1 MIGTGIWILAGL
13 HWARPNMAW
22 PAGILACVALAAT
35 VWNYRHTPLRGAKL
49 VGGASL
55 RLLGFALLLVCL
67 LEPQWV
73 TPAPKEKA
81 NAIAILLDDSKSMR
95 LPDARQGSTRGQR
108 LVEAW
113 KDGALTWRSALEKEF
128 RVRTFEFAGALR
140 EHGKTSQLAFDG
152 SPSLLV
158 GAMQQLRDRMAEAPA
173 AIVALTDGVAPDLAE
188 LDAAALPPVYP
199 VVFGRNTGQKDI
211 GFGSVNVTQS
221 AFEDAPV
228 TLGVEVRTTG
238 ISAPIKVR
246 VRVEVMDPPPP
257 AGSDPVLVK
266 TELDVQP
273 TPGRAVAPLQFTPSR
288 SGPTFYVLRLESPD
302 LKPEAEATLENNT
315 RLLCVNRAR
324 GPHTVLYVAGRPN
337 WEFSALR
344 RALEGD
350 AELHMQALIR
360 IAKREPKFT
369 FKGRGGE
376 ATNPLFRGFQKSED
390 AELQRYDQPVI
401 VRINVDSAEDLKGG
415 FPKTVEELFAF
426 KALLLDDIE
435 AEFFSSD
442 QLRMIQRFVA
452 ERGGGLMMLGGL
464 ESFEGG
470 GWRDTPVET
479 VLPVWMGKESPP
491 GGASQWNLSREGLLE
506 PWVRRRKTEAEET
519 QRTRTLPPLE
529 VVNGVAGIKPAA
541 TVLAW
546 AQSGSEKK
554 PALVT
559 QRYGTGRSAALL
571 SGDLYRWGIGEPA
584 HAQDAAKLWRQ
595 MVRWLV
601 ADVPN
606 AVDVTAVWNAAAQ
619 TTRLQIKVRD
629 AQARPVEDADV
640 QVRVRRVG
648 DAEAAVLEL
657 RAEAAS
663 EAGVY
668 VLDHAASTQGAF
680 VAEVSA
686 FHADATL
693 VGTGLAGWVQD
704 NVETEFQNPF
714 PDIAAMESLAKRT
727 GGEVTALEDLD
738 KLPERIRKIP
748 QLLTELR
755 VRPLWHSS
763 GAFALALI
771 CLTAEWLVRRKGGA
785 A

>member
-1 MIGTGIWILAGL
+1 
-13 HWARPNMAW
+13 
-22 PAGILACVALAAT
+22 
-35 VWNYRHTPLRGAKL
+35 
-49 VGGASL
+49 
-55 RLLGFALLLVCL
+55 
-67 LEPQWV
+67 
-73 TPAPKEKA
+73 
-81 NAIAILLDDSKSMR
+81 
-95 LPDARQGSTRGQR
+95 
-108 LVEAW
+108 
-113 KDGALTWRSALEKEF
+113 
-128 RVRTFEFAGALR
+128 
-140 EHGKTSQLAFDG
+140 
-152 SPSLLV
+152 
-158 GAMQQLRDRMAEAPA
+158 
-173 AIVALTDGVAPDLAE
+173 
-188 LDAAALPPVYP
+188 
-199 VVFGRNTGQKDI
+199 
-211 GFGSVNVTQS
+211 
-221 AFEDAPV
+221 
-228 TLGVEVRTTG
+228 
-238 ISAPIKVR
+238 
-246 VRVEVMDPPPP
+246 
-257 AGSDPVLVK
+257 
-266 TELDVQP
+266 
-273 TPGRAVAPLQFTPSR
+273 
-288 SGPTFYVLRLESPD
+288 
-302 LKPEAEATLENNT
+302 
-315 RLLCVNRAR
+315 
-324 GPHTVLYVAGRPN
+324 
-337 WEFSALR
+337 
-344 RALEGD
+344 
-350 AELHMQALIR
+350 
-360 IAKREPKFT
+360 
-369 FKGRGGE
+369 
-376 ATNPLFRGFQKSED
+376 
-390 AELQRYDQPVI
+390 
-401 VRINVDSAEDLKGG
+401 
-415 FPKTVEELFAF
+415 
-426 KALLLDDIE
+426 
-435 AEFFSSD
+435 
-442 QLRMIQRFVA
+442 
-452 ERGGGLMMLGGL
+452 
-464 ESFEGG
+464 
-470 GWRDTPVET
+470 
-479 VLPVWMGKESPP
+479 
-491 GGASQWNLSREGLLE
+491 
-506 PWVRRRKTEAEET
+506 
-519 QRTRTLPPLE
+519 
-529 VVNGVAGIKPAA
+529 
-541 TVLAW
+541 
-546 AQSGSEKK
+546 
-554 PALVT
+554 LVT